1 MPADSDK
8 DYTDNSDREKR
19 EAMARMYGVT
29 SGRKKP
35 DPKFAHPRTRDLDKP
50 EEPPY
55 GSKALKSFDVA
66 WDDLVKFGDCP
77 VCMGEPRACPTPEL
91 PAARCPTRR
100 AAIRN
105 IKGGRSTARR
115 PNY

>member
-8 DYTDNSDREKR
+8 DYTGDDERSKKAKMMDAMMWISQKR
-19 EAMARMYGVT
+19 
-29 SGRKKP
+29 
-35 DPKFAHPRTRDLDKP
+35 PKFAHPRTRD
-50 EEPPY
+50 
-55 GSKALKSFDVA
+55 ALKSFDVA

>member
-8 DYTDNSDREKR
+8 DYMSEDERSKKEKL
-19 EAMARMYGVT
+19 
-29 SGRKKP
+29 
-35 DPKFAHPRTRDLDKP
+35 RTKDLDKP
-50 EEPPY
+50 EIPPY
-55 GSKALKSFDVA
+55 GTKALKSFDVA

>member
-8 DYTDNSDREKR
+8 DYDDKARKNAMESRE
-19 EAMARMYGVT
+19 YDT
-29 SGRKKP
+29 SFRKP
-35 DPKFAHPRTRDLDKP
+35 DPRFAHPRTRDLDKP
-50 EEPPY
+50 EKPSY
-55 GSKALKSFDVA
+55 GKKEALKSFDVA

>member
-8 DYTDNSDREKR
+8 DYMGEDER
-19 EAMARMYGVT
+19 
-29 SGRKKP
+29 RKKAKMM
-35 DPKFAHPRTRDLDKP
+35 DAMRPKDLDKP
-50 EEPPY
+50 EKPPY
-55 GSKALKSFDVA
+55 GTKALKSFDVA

>member
-8 DYTDNSDREKR
+8 DYTGDDERSKKAKMMD
-19 EAMARMYGVT
+19 AMYG
-29 SGRKKP
+29 GRKKP

-50 EEPPY
+50 EEPSY
-55 GSKALKSFDVA
+55 GTKAIKSFDVA